1 MLKFEKHIQ
10 TRNPALRS
18 IGNISGSISTY
29 FLIKEIRAED
39 KDNNLRAR
47 VFAKLFLIFEKPQK
61 RWGTYYTPAQV
72 LAVKGDQQWTIP
84 RSHKNTLL

>member
-1 MLKFEKHIQ
+1 MLNFEKHIQ
-10 TRNPALRS
+10 TRNPVLRS

-29 FLIKEIRAED
+29 FLMKEIHAED

-61 RWGTYYTPAQV
+61 RWGTYYIGRKI
-72 LAVKGDQQWTIP
+72 AVKGQQEWTVP
-84 RSHKNTLL
+84 RSYNNTLK

>member
-18 IGNISGSISTY
+18 IGNISGSISVY
-29 FLIKEIRAED
+29 FLMKEIRSED
-39 KDNNLRAR
+39 KKNNLRAK
-47 VFAKLFLIFEKPQK
+47 VFAKLFSIFERPQK
-61 RWGTYYTPAQV
+61 RWGTYYTPAQA
-72 LAVKGDQQWTIP
+72 LAVKGDQQWTVP